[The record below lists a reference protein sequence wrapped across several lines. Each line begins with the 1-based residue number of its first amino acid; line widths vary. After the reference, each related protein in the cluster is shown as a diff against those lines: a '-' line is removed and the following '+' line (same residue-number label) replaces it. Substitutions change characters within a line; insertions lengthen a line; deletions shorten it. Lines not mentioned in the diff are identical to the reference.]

1 MDFTSSEA
9 TLPNAGLVAQKP
21 AIDEPLSFDSIVFAD
36 ESEFKKPS
44 LALPAQSTTA
54 PATSN
59 APLEFDMS
67 DLSLD
72 LSGPIMETS
81 PHSGNTMLEDP
92 LETKFLLAQEFS
104 SLGDPEGARALVE
117 EVLLEAK
124 GPLKIKA
131 QAFLNA
137 LF

>member
-1 MDFTSSEA
+1 
-9 TLPNAGLVAQKP
+9 
-21 AIDEPLSFDSIVFAD
+21 
-36 ESEFKKPS
+36 
-44 LALPAQSTTA
+44 
-54 PATSN
+54 
-59 APLEFDMS
+59 MS

-72 LSGPIMETS
+72 LSGPITETS
-81 PHSGNTMLEDP
+81 RHSGNAILEDP
-92 LETKFLLAQEFS
+92 LETKLSLAQEFS